1 MSGSKFPK
9 HDLSEGHID
18 TCQICGANDLKF
30 VIDLGHQVPC
40 DSLPT
45 LKQLNQE
52 EKTYPL
58 RVYWCED
65 CCLAQIDYV
74 VPPGVLFYAEYPYQ
88 SGITPTLVKKLR
100 GLSSTV
106 KEKYSLEPPALVVD
120 IGSGDGTLLSGFK
133 DLNFKTLG
141 VEPTNI
147 AKIANKAGIDT
158 IQSFFNEK
166 LAQEI
171 VNKNGKANVVTASNV
186 FAHIAHLGEMIRGV
200 DHLLSEDGLFIIES
214 HYLLD
219 IIEKIQYDSI
229 YHDHL
234 KFYSLKSIIRLLD
247 YYDFTVVDVERIE
260 NYGGSIRVVAAKGKS
275 SPMAESVKSLLIEE
289 EESGLYHFST
299 YKDFSERTI
308 RAKHALQELAL
319 EALSEQKKFIGIG
332 CPGRSSTLLNYCNMD
347 KHLMPYIAEQSSS
360 LKLGL
365 HLPGKHIPIVDE
377 AIMFQEQPEYAVM
390 LSWHYWKPIVKKLR
404 GKGLK
409 SKIVIPLPEL
419 KILEP

>member
-1 MSGSKFPK
+1 MSGSNFQN
-9 HDLSEGHID
+9 HDLPEGHINV
-18 TCQICGANDLKF
+18 CQICGTSDLKF
-30 VIDLGHQVPC
+30 VLDLGYQVPC
-40 DSLPT
+40 HTLLT

-74 VPPGVLFYAEYPYQ
+74 VCPESLFYPDYPYQ
-88 SGITPTLVKKLR
+88 SGITSILEKNLR
-100 GLSSTV
+100 GLGSIV
-106 KEKYSLEPPALVVD
+106 KEKYNFCSKPLVVD
-120 IGSGDGTLLSGFK
+120 IGSNDGTLLSGFK
-133 DLNFKTLG
+133 NLFFKVLG

-147 AKIANKAGIDT
+147 ANIANKAGIET
-158 IQSFFNEK
+158 IQNFFNEK
-166 LAQEI
+166 LAREI
-171 VNKNGKANVVTASNV
+171 VNNYGKANVITASNV
-186 FAHIAHLGEMIRGV
+186 FAHIAPLGEMIRGV
-200 DHLLSEDGLFIIES
+200 DHLLSEKGVFIIES

-219 IIEKIQYDSI
+219 IIEKVQFDSI
-229 YHDHL
+229 YHEHL
-234 KFYSLKSIIRLLD
+234 KYYSLKSIIRLLG
-247 YYDFTVVDVERIE
+247 YYNFKVVDVERIE

-299 YKDFSERTI
+299 YKDFSERTT
-308 RAKHALQELAL
+308 RAKYALQELAL
-319 EALSEQKKFIGIG
+319 EAFSQRKKFVGIG
-332 CPGRSSTLLNYCNMD
+332 CPGRSSTLLNYCNID

-390 LSWHYWKPIVKKLR
+390 LSWHYWKPIVNKLR
-404 GKGLK
+404 EKGLK
-409 SKIVIPLPEL
+409 SKIVIPLPEIE
-419 KILEP
+419 ILEP

>member
-1 MSGSKFPK
+1 MSGSKFPN
-9 HDLSEGHID
+9 HDLFEGCLD
-18 TCQICGANDLKF
+18 ACQICGGNDLKF
-30 VIDLGHQVPC
+30 VIDLGHQAPC
-40 DSLPT
+40 DSLPN

-58 RVYWCED
+58 RVLWCED

-74 VPPGVLFYAEYPYQ
+74 VSPESLFYAEYPYQ
-88 SGITPTLVKKLR
+88 SGITPTLVKNLR
-100 GLSSTV
+100 GISSIV

-171 VNKNGKANVVTASNV
+171 VNKYGKANVVTASNV
-186 FAHIAHLGEMIRGV
+186 FAHIAHLGEIIRGV
-200 DHLLSEDGLFIIES
+200 DHLLSEKGLFIIES

-219 IIEKIQYDSI
+219 IIEKIQFDSI
-229 YHDHL
+229 YHEHL
-234 KFYSLKSIIRLLD
+234 KYYSLKSIIRLLD
-247 YYDFTVVDVERIE
+247 YYDFKVVDVERIE
-260 NYGGSIRVVAAKGKS
+260 NYGGSIRVVAVKGKS

-308 RAKHALQELAL
+308 RAKYALQELAL
-319 EALSEQKKFIGIG
+319 EAFSQRKKFVGIG
-332 CPGRSSTLLNYCNMD
+332 CPGRSSTLLNYCNID

-377 AIMFQEQPEYAVM
+377 AIMFQEQPEYAVI
-390 LSWHYWKPIVKKLR
+390 LSWHYWKPIVNKLR
-404 GKGLK
+404 EKGLK
-409 SKIVIPLPEL
+409 SKIVIPLPEIE
-419 KILEP
+419 ILEP